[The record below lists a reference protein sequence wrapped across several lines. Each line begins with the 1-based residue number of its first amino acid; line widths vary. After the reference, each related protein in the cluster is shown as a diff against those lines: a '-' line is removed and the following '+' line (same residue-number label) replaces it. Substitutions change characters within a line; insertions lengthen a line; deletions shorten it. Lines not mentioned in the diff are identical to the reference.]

1 MNKQALTNRYD
12 GMTFDQEKK
21 NRRRMNQARFDG
33 AFFDVSEVGLTKTVS
48 ITNADTAAKRVAV
61 FPGNLVSTDEILAVI
76 GAQVD
81 YIAKEGALDEGTE
94 KVTVIAEGLA
104 YAQRHFCQNPTRVTE
119 IQVSVDKTQQLSQ
132 AIEIYS
138 VSPFRKSGSVKL
150 IPKSYQ
156 RATDS
161 NVNLVS
167 VPTNGFQIDDQTCWI
182 VTVAPGCSLDMTF
195 FTGAVRNDAYL
206 LKKAG
211 ESLAE

>member
-1 MNKQALTNRYD
+1 M
-12 GMTFDQEKK
+12 
-21 NRRRMNQARFDG
+21 
-33 AFFDVSEVGLTKTVS
+33 
-48 ITNADTAAKRVAV
+48 
-61 FPGNLVSTDEILAVI
+61 
-76 GAQVD
+76 
-81 YIAKEGALDEGTE
+81 
-94 KVTVIAEGLA
+94 
-104 YAQRHFCQNPTRVTE
+104 
-119 IQVSVDKTQQLSQ
+119 SVDKTQQALPGHRDLLRLPLPQERLRQ
-132 AIEIYS
+132 A
-138 VSPFRKSGSVKL
+138 